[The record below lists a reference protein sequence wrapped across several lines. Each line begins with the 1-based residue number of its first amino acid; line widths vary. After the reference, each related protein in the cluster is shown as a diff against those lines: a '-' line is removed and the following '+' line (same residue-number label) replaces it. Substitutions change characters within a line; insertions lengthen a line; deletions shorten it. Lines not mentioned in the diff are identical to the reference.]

1 MGTQESKGQAALAL
15 FSEEERTRINNI
27 FHKLAHGHKS
37 FSSEQL
43 KSFLSMDI
51 DDGFKTALFAA
62 FLKCGRPIS
71 ASHKASGVSEAH
83 LTYFLAKVLKGSTTE
98 KAEVLCLLCSN
109 EVNKDKTVK
118 ELSKIV
124 KSLCTTFVKLDHSKV
139 HNTWRSKCT
148 EQDVDRMVQYFFTDQ
163 KTQVAYPEDTAW
175 SEAEV
180 EEWMTKTDMFITV
193 FETVFRQLFPI
204 RSEGG
209 QSDSTKSFLPAATNV
224 DWSKVKTILDIPSI
238 MFLNHSL
245 SSSLQLQWRFLY
257 SNVLF
262 GDSYSQLVSHILEQ
276 GPCLIIIRDKD
287 GHMFGGFIS
296 TSCKITSKF
305 SGSSDC
311 FLFTLSPRFGVYTA
325 TGYNDNFYYLNQ
337 GVQTLPN
344 GLGMGGQLNYFGLW
358 LDQSFINGHSK
369 AVPKCTTFGSPQL
382 SGKQEFQVDT
392 VEVWGVGSGPKKNQ
406 DSDEEDEYAKKSILD
421 KDATAKAFLE
431 LAGKSQVSEG
441 LREPM
446 EEEMSEEM
454 KKKMNTIPKMF

>member
-1 MGTQESKGQAALAL
+1 MGAQESKGQAVLAL

-37 FSSEQL
+37 FSSEQF
-43 KSFLSMDI
+43 KTFLSKDI
-51 DDGFKTALFAA
+51 DDGFKASLFAA
-62 FLKCGRPIS
+62 FLKCGGQIS

-83 LTYFLAKVLKGSTTE
+83 FSFLLAKVLKGSSTE
-98 KAEVLCLLCSN
+98 KADVLCLLCSD
-109 EVNKDKTVK
+109 EGKKEKTVK

-124 KSLCTTFVKLDHSKV
+124 KSLCNAFLKLDHSKV
-139 HNTWRSKCT
+139 HNTWKSKYT
-148 EQDVDRMVQYFFTDQ
+148 TQDIDRMVQYFFTDQ
-163 KTQVAYPEDTAW
+163 KTQVVFPEDTVW

-193 FETVFRQLFPI
+193 FETVFRLLFPI
-204 RSEGG
+204 RSEGYN
-209 QSDSTKSFLPAATNV
+209 SDSAKSFLPTATNV

-238 MFLNHSL
+238 IYLNHNL

-257 SNVLF
+257 SNTLY
-262 GDSYSQLVSHILEQ
+262 GDSYSQLVAHILEQ
-276 GPCLIIIRDKD
+276 GPCLIVIRDKD
-287 GHMFGGFIS
+287 GHIFGGFIS

-311 FLFTLSPRFGVYTA
+311 FLFTLSPKYGVYTA
-325 TGYNDNFYYLNQ
+325 TGYNDNFFYLNQ

-358 LDQSFINGHSK
+358 LDQSFIKGHSK

-382 SGKQEFQVDT
+382 SGKQEFEVDT
-392 VEVWGVGSGPKKNQ
+392 VEVWGVGSGPKKNH
-406 DSDEEDEYAKKSILD
+406 DSDEEDKHAKKSILD